1 MGAQERCVRVLAW
14 GTYDVGKPRTRILLS
29 SIAGRTD
36 ISLIEMHAD
45 VWRGVEDKGS
55 LKGGWKKLR
64 LLVRWLAAYVPLV
77 WRYLRAPRHDVVFV
91 GYPGQLDV
99 LVLWPLAKIR
109 GVPIVWDAF
118 LSLYD
123 TVVADRQ
130 FIGPSHPLARALHF
144 VEGLSC
150 RAAQRVLLDTAAH
163 ASYFESEFKLPQ
175 PRLGRIFVGAESEAF
190 KAQPM
195 PRREPGVPLRILFY
209 GQFIPLHG
217 IETIVE
223 AAISMQLEEVDWVL
237 IGRGQEEGRIRDR
250 LDRHRLPRLQ
260 WIPWVPYDR
269 LRAEIAAADIC
280 LGIFGVSD
288 KAARVIPNKVFQI
301 LSVGRPLITRDSP
314 AIRELV
320 PADAP
325 GIRLVPPGD
334 ASALAAA
341 VRALGEERP
350 ALDGRILHAQIAA
363 RFRCEAIGD
372 ALAGILADAADAH
385 QRLTQTAAD
394 Q

>member
-1 MGAQERCVRVLAW
+1 VHILVW
-14 GTYDVGKPRTRILLS
+14 GTYDLGKPRTRILLS
-29 SIAGRTD
+29 SLAHRADVSVT
-36 ISLIEMHAD
+36 EVHAD

-55 LKGGWKKLR
+55 VKGGWRKLR
-64 LLVRWLAAYVPLV
+64 LLARWLAAYVPLV
-77 WRYLRAPRHDVVFV
+77 WRYLRADKHDVVFV

-99 LVLWPLAKIR
+99 LVLWPFAKIR
-109 GVPIVWDAF
+109 GTPIVWDAF

-130 FIGPSHPLARALHF
+130 LVSPSHPLARALHF

-163 ASYFESEFKLPQ
+163 AAYFEREFKLPQ
-175 PRLGRIFVGAESEAF
+175 PRPANIFVGAESEAF
-190 KAQPM
+190 KVQPM
-195 PRREPGVPLRILFY
+195 ARRDPKAPLRILFY

-217 IETIVE
+217 IETIV
-223 AAISMQLEEVDWVL
+223 AAASSMQSEEVDWVL
-237 IGRGQEEGRIRDR
+237 IGRGQEEDRIRGL

-260 WIPWVPYDR
+260 WIPWVPYER

-320 PADAP
+320 PADAH

-334 ASALAAA
+334 AAALAAA
-341 VRALGEERP
+341 VRELGDELP

-363 RFRCEAIGD
+363 RFRREAIGD
-372 ALAGILADAADAH
+372 ALAAILADAANVKK
-385 QRLTQTAAD
+385 RLTQAATD